1 VVPKDRRVITGTERV
16 TFRPDR
22 RVDDVVFRLW
32 PNNAT
37 SRRSGGSLAINS
49 VDVADKTT
57 VTLERS
63 NTLLRVPLTTPV
75 PANTKITVNVRFTL
89 TLPVGANERWGTRA
103 DSAWWGTGFP
113 LLAYERGV
121 GWATEPPTALFA
133 EAATSEVFRLADL
146 TVVAPAGDTVL
157 ATGVQAGAPTAT
169 ADGRRT
175 WRFTATS
182 VRDVAVTSG
191 HMRRASS
198 TVSGVPVV
206 VGVTASMS
214 DDAATVLRAITAA
227 MRDHVTRLGR
237 FPFEHLSVTVIP
249 DVSGGI
255 EFPGAILLGHNQ
267 LDATASHEVAHEWFY
282 GLVGDN
288 QARDPWLDEAFA
300 TYVEALDNGQSQRYQ
315 SAAVPASGRNR
326 VGRPMTFWENKG
338 SRTYFRSVYLQ
349 GASALLRARSAVG
362 SATFDRAIR
371 CYVNANAHRVARP
384 TDLAR
389 ALASLPAALSI
400 LRRVGALPGR

>member
-1 VVPKDRRVITGTERV
+1 
-16 TFRPDR
+16 
-22 RVDDVVFRLW
+22 
-32 PNNAT
+32 
-37 SRRSGGSLAINS
+37 
-49 VDVADKTT
+49 
-57 VTLERS
+57 
-63 NTLLRVPLTTPV
+63 
-75 PANTKITVNVRFTL
+75 
-89 TLPVGANERWGTRA
+89 
-103 DSAWWGTGFP
+103 
-113 LLAYERGV
+113 
-121 GWATEPPTALFA
+121 
-133 EAATSEVFRLADL
+133 
-146 TVVAPAGDTVL
+146 VL